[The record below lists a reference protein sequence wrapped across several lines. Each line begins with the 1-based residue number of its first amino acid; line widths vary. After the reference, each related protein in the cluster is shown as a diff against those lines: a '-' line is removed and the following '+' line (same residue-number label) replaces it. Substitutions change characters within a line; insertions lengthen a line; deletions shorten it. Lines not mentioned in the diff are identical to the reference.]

1 MKKENNVVT
10 NEKSEEITQVNE
22 KTKNGEITKPKK
34 KGNKVFLIVGIVL
47 VVAVIAGATIVG
59 SMFGKKV
66 ADNDDSKDKEEIV
79 IDSKYKMSS
88 NSLSDFDLFFLR
100 EENELKNKIY
110 SPLSIKYALEM
121 LNEGTDGETK
131 AQISGVIGEYTGN
144 KYTNSKNLSL
154 ANGLFINEK
163 MKDSIKSDYVS
174 NLQDKYNAL
183 VFYDPFTSPDNVNKW
198 VSDNTFNL
206 VHDLLNDVMDKD
218 FILINALAIDM
229 EWVNK
234 IQSDEEMFSSSYDH
248 ETYDATVFVDA
259 LASSGYSELKFS
271 NVNYDVKAVQIGAAA
286 NRYDIVND
294 LKEENIR
301 NKVTDEYNKFV
312 KADECGY
319 GNDYEPVKSVVDNY
333 IKEINSNYGYVG
345 SSTDFSFYVDDS
357 VKVFAKDLKEYD
369 GTTLQYVGIMPTTES
384 LDSYINNISSTK
396 VEELIDSL
404 KDAKNIESY
413 TDGKVTRLTGTIPV
427 FNFDYELNLLEDLK
441 KMGITDVFDSS
452 KADLSKLTSN
462 KGTYIDT
469 AVHKAN
475 IDFSNVGIKAAAAT
489 AIGGYGAADCSFDY
503 LYDVPIE
510 EIDLTFNKPFMFLI
524 RDKKS
529 GEIWFTGTVYE
540 PTKITDVDRYGTEF

>member
-10 NEKSEEITQVNE
+10 NEKSEELTQVNE

-198 VSDNTFNL
+198 VI
-206 VHDLLNDVMDKD
+206 H
-218 FILINALAIDM
+218 LI
-229 EWVNK
+229 
-234 IQSDEEMFSSSYDH
+234 
-248 ETYDATVFVDA
+248 
-259 LASSGYSELKFS
+259 
-271 NVNYDVKAVQIGAAA
+271 
-286 NRYDIVND
+286 
-294 LKEENIR
+294 
-301 NKVTDEYNKFV
+301 
-312 KADECGY
+312 
-319 GNDYEPVKSVVDNY
+319 
-333 IKEINSNYGYVG
+333 
-345 SSTDFSFYVDDS
+345 
-357 VKVFAKDLKEYD
+357 
-369 GTTLQYVGIMPTTES
+369 
-384 LDSYINNISSTK
+384 
-396 VEELIDSL
+396 
-404 KDAKNIESY
+404 
-413 TDGKVTRLTGTIPV
+413 
-427 FNFDYELNLLEDLK
+427 
-441 KMGITDVFDSS
+441 
-452 KADLSKLTSN
+452 
-462 KGTYIDT
+462 
-469 AVHKAN
+469 
-475 IDFSNVGIKAAAAT
+475 
-489 AIGGYGAADCSFDY
+489 
-503 LYDVPIE
+503 
-510 EIDLTFNKPFMFLI
+510 
-524 RDKKS
+524 
-529 GEIWFTGTVYE
+529 
-540 PTKITDVDRYGTEF
+540 

>member
-1 MKKENNVVT
+1 M
-10 NEKSEEITQVNE
+10 
-22 KTKNGEITKPKK
+22 G
-34 KGNKVFLIVGIVL
+34 
-47 VVAVIAGATIVG
+47 
-59 SMFGKKV
+59 
-66 ADNDDSKDKEEIV
+66 
-79 IDSKYKMSS
+79 
-88 NSLSDFDLFFLR
+88 
-100 EENELKNKIY
+100 
-110 SPLSIKYALEM
+110 
-121 LNEGTDGETK
+121 
-131 AQISGVIGEYTGN
+131 
-144 KYTNSKNLSL
+144 
-154 ANGLFINEK
+154 
-163 MKDSIKSDYVS
+163 
-174 NLQDKYNAL
+174 
-183 VFYDPFTSPDNVNKW
+183 
-198 VSDNTFNL
+198 NTFNL